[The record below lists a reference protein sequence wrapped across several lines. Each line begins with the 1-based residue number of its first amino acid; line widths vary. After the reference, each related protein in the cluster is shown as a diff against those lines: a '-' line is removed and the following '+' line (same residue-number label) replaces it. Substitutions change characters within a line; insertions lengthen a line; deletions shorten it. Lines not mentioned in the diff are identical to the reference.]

1 MDSRGRGAVREGQ
14 LRCGGTAE
22 HIHTGSFISFRQH
35 SSVTSLLGVTCDVLA
50 TLRPAPLAAFIALRW
65 HCVVERLRWGR
76 DSFQLST
83 GSLGI
88 KLQGLP
94 AREAGHGK
102 DHEKADTEVSSE
114 ESRKWPRLFCVHAE
128 RTQGQCEIKTKPN
141 QKQVLTEDPQ
151 KLRYK

>member
-35 SSVTSLLGVTCDVLA
+35 SSVISLLGVTCDVLA
-50 TLRPAPLAAFIALRW
+50 TLRPPPLAAFIALRW
-65 HCVVERLRWGR
+65 RCLVEWLRWGR

-88 KLQGLP
+88 KLQGRLILGKMAMGRTMKRQTP
-94 AREAGHGK
+94 RFPRKSPGNGLGCSLYTPRELR
-102 DHEKADTEVSSE
+102 VSV
-114 ESRKWPRLFCVHAE
+114 R
-128 RTQGQCEIKTKPN
+128 
-141 QKQVLTEDPQ
+141 
-151 KLRYK
+151 